1 MEKRVMSFV
10 NHDSHISPQMEP
22 WWQMQHTQ
30 ALWLIR
36 LTFSS
41 GTQERTAIMHLQ
53 WVCQLCNSPSH
64 THSHP
69 RPSGLSLPYQCDRD
83 GGECSGCRNSHRSTP
98 CGLGANPLTVC
109 KKKKKWREK
118 LLRKLREANL
128 QLFWPSFL
136 LKIRVEI
143 MYFSPFSSLSKN
155 FRNLTLHPCSLLS
168 PHQFFHPLD
177 YLTPFN
183 RENSLPFSQAPIS
196 SFLSPSP
203 VSRFSSHLLFSH
215 HLSSFQAFN
224 PPHIRFP
231 SAWSLEDLHPASH
244 EMSVRVL
251 RMPSCLCV

>member
-69 RPSGLSLPYQCDRD
+69 LPSGLSLPYQCDRD

-109 KKKKKWREK
+109 KIKKMEGKIV
-118 LLRKLREANL
+118 RKLREANL

-168 PHQFFHPLD
+168 PHQFFSSPRLSNPLQSCKQHAIFTSTD
-177 YLTPFN
+177 FLISF
-183 RENSLPFSQAPIS
+183 PIS
-196 SFLSPSP
+196 GVSFS
-203 VSRFSSHLLFSH
+203 LLTFFSH

-224 PPHIRFP
+224 PPHIRSP
-231 SAWSLEDLHPASH
+231 SAWSLEDLRPASR

-251 RMPSCLCV
+251 GKPSCLCV